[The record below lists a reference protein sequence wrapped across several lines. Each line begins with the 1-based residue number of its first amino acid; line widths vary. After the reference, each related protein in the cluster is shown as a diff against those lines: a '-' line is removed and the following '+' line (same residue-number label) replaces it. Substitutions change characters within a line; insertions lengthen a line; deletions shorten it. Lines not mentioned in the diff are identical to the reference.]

1 VGFGGAADSLRRFV
15 PFCPRPPFQ
24 VRHNRG
30 DPRSWHGDPRQP
42 TCRPRHG
49 RIKRSGDS
57 RSVARAES
65 ASNGS
70 GPCSARFV
78 SAFGLST
85 ILRPAECVCTTYNKP
100 RPRAG
105 TKFRFGCLLESDEL
119 AEISL
124 RREPAR
130 LEFHLR
136 VRCALVAIVRKA
148 RTDVS
153 VLRQGHTYAV
163 GFGDAAG

>member
-1 VGFGGAADSLRRFV
+1 MFARASRADTKVCPYVGSFGANS
-15 PFCPRPPFQ
+15 
-24 VRHNRG
+24 
-30 DPRSWHGDPRQP
+30 
-42 TCRPRHG
+42 
-49 RIKRSGDS
+49 
-57 RSVARAES
+57 SVTPAES
-65 ASNGS
+65 ASNGA

-85 ILRPAECVCTTYNKP
+85 ILRSAKCACTVYNEP

-105 TKFRFGCLLESDEL
+105 TKFRFGCLPESDEL

-124 RREPAR
+124 LRETAR
-130 LEFHLR
+130 LEFHLG
-136 VRCALVAIVRKA
+136 VRRSLVAIVRKA
-148 RTDVS
+148 PTDVS

>member
-1 VGFGGAADSLRRFV
+1 MFARASRADTKVCPYVGSFGANS
-15 PFCPRPPFQ
+15 
-24 VRHNRG
+24 
-30 DPRSWHGDPRQP
+30 
-42 TCRPRHG
+42 
-49 RIKRSGDS
+49 
-57 RSVARAES
+57 SVTRAES

-70 GPCSARFV
+70 GPCSARSV
-78 SAFGLST
+78 SAFGFPT
-85 ILRPAECVCTTYNKP
+85 IRRSAKCACTLYSEP

-105 TKFRFGCLLESDEL
+105 TKFRFRRTLESDVL

-124 RREPAR
+124 LGETAR

-136 VRCALVAIVRKA
+136 VRRALVAIVRKA

>member
-1 VGFGGAADSLRRFV
+1 VGFGGVADSLRRFV
-15 PFCPRPPFQ
+15 PFSPRTGFQ
-24 VRHNRG
+24 ARHNRG
-30 DPRSWHGDPRQP
+30 DPRSWRGGARQP

-49 RIKRSGDS
+49 RIKRSCDS
-57 RSVARAES
+57 RSVTRAES

-78 SAFGLST
+78 STLGLST
-85 ILRPAECVCTTYNKP
+85 ILRPAKCTCTLYSEP

-105 TKFRFGCLLESDEL
+105 TKFRFGCLLESDVL

-136 VRCALVAIVRKA
+136 VRRALVAIVRKA